1 MLYRMANDIRI
12 RKCLF
17 ALITNNNDSYVILNI
32 NSRRDIS
39 GAVFSPEPG
48 VNRTMEE
55 EAFKLAIDQINN
67 DTVNY
72 PDFKLRG
79 LIRFSDPNDDFDNIE
94 QGEQLIIIVLVK
106 LNGEA

>member
-1 MLYRMANDIRI
+1 MI
-12 RKCLF
+12 F
-17 ALITNNNDSYVILNI
+17 
-32 NSRRDIS
+32 S

-48 VNRTMEE
+48 VNRTLEE
-55 EAFKLAIDQINN
+55 EAFKLSIGQINN

-94 QGEQLIIIVLVK
+94 QGKQLIIISSGEVK
-106 LNGEA
+106 WRSMTESNLSLHKTGRAF